1 MTTNQGVAL
10 SCDKCGPLDY
20 ILFDGYPFGDRM
32 LEGVMF
38 RFYPDGKVQ
47 IDDDDDAYWQSLNT
61 KAWLEVAKE
70 CGPQVDVGACP
81 KCGAEVAGPDEA
93 VPQEEEQP

>member
-1 MTTNQGVAL
+1 MTNQAF

-38 RFYPDGKVQ
+38 RFYPDDKVQ
-47 IDDDDDAYWQSLNT
+47 IDDDNAYWQSLNT
-61 KAWLEVAKE
+61 KAWLEVAKK
-70 CGPQVDVGACP
+70 CGLQVDIGSCP
-81 KCGAEVAGPDEA
+81 KCGTDVDGPDA
-93 VPQEEEQP
+93 TVPQK